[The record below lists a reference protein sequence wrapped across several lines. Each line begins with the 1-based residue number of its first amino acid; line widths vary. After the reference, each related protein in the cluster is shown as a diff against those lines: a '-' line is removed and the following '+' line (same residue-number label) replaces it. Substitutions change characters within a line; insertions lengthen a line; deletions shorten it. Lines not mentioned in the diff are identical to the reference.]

1 MAKAHSSPENR
12 VRGWRGFSSLLEQEM
27 CCLSR
32 TSKEK
37 ANPLQAREAPMAA
50 GRAPCFCDRN
60 HRAVPAQSAR
70 TDRSCSGRPG
80 PDLCRTPGGRFPR
93 AWPLSLR
100 PSRPRVTEGRAQSPQ
115 QGALGSGG
123 ADLMLT
129 LYINRLEKCKPLG
142 TCPEFSGRKG
152 FGRTGT
158 GFWRGTEARQGTR
171 QVGAAAGCR
180 ARALRGDLAPRGP
193 GPRLRRRLW

>member
-1 MAKAHSSPENR
+1 MAKAHSSPENW

-60 HRAVPAQSAR
+60 HRAVPTQSAR

-80 PDLCRTPGGRFPR
+80 PGLCRTPRGRFPR

-129 LYINRLEKCKPLG
+129 LYIN
-142 TCPEFSGRKG
+142 
-152 FGRTGT
+152 
-158 GFWRGTEARQGTR
+158 
-171 QVGAAAGCR
+171 
-180 ARALRGDLAPRGP
+180 
-193 GPRLRRRLW
+193 

>member
-1 MAKAHSSPENR
+1 MAKVHSSPENR
-12 VRGWRGFSSLLEQEM
+12 VRGWRGFSSLLQQEM

-32 TSKEK
+32 TLKEK

-80 PDLCRTPGGRFPR
+80 PGLCRTPRGRFPR

-100 PSRPRVTEGRAQSPQ
+100 PSRPRVTKGRAQSPQ
-115 QGALGSGG
+115 QGALGSGR